1 MAGTFAPDAGMR
13 AIYVSTK
20 NLYFHKT
27 MGFERQNDRDP
38 YRTKRIRSPFVGY
51 ELLIITICEL
61 FYGFSFFFSFSSSL
75 SSPLMQWLFPRSND
89 YVLRAASTF
98 NYTTPDD

>member
-38 YRTKRIRSPFVGY
+38 YRTKRIRWLRAFNNNNMRAILWFLF
-51 ELLIITICEL
+51 LL
-61 FYGFSFFFSFSSSL
+61 FFFFVSFL
-75 SSPLMQWLFPRSND
+75 S
-89 YVLRAASTF
+89 V
-98 NYTTPDD
+98 

>member
-61 FYGFSFFFSFSSSL
+61 FYGFSFSFSFSSSL
-75 SSPLMQWLFPRSND
+75 SSPSNAMALSKIERLCSACG
-89 YVLRAASTF
+89 V
-98 NYTTPDD
+98 NV